1 MTLNKDDMEQAEL
14 KLKHAVLNSEGGKF
28 VNSFELKNMR
38 SVTIIINHY
47 ESVNFLHA
55 AIKQIRKYVHPEIQQ
70 KIIVADQSSKETFL
84 GLERTYEWNTDIE
97 ITWLRQPLWSGYGI
111 DFLMRYGNIK
121 SDYVCQLHAD
131 AFPIS
136 SSWLSLPIKLIEEN
150 NYSFVGQLQFISKL
164 TDSIYPPSRGFFCM
178 AQCFNVAKTKT
189 YKDLSM
195 FAGFTRFHNR
205 PQSGLEWASNSWEQ
219 WAQDNYHERGSD
231 DDVVAFHWQDANTSQ
246 DKLGLAITGFIESSF
261 GRVIEDIVF
270 HFGSANEARGVM
282 SSMPELYRRYTR
294 KIAEGYTDE
303 LIEEMVSLAKAN
315 QPPQQEILRRNH
327 WCGKTK
333 TSTPPS
339 EALNKRIEEL
349 KHE

>member
-1 MTLNKDDMEQAEL
+1 MTLTKEEMEDAER
-14 KLKHAVLNSEGGKF
+14 KLKHAVLTGANSNVSVK
-28 VNSFELKNMR
+28 LKDMR

-55 AIKQIRKYVHPEIQQ
+55 GIKQIRKFINPNIQQ
-70 KIIVADQSSKETFL
+70 KIIVADQSGKETFL
-84 GLERTYEWNTDIE
+84 GLEGQYQWDHDVE
-97 ITWLRQPLWSGYGI
+97 IIWIRNPLWSGYSI
-111 DFLMRYGNIK
+111 DFLMRYGNIN

-136 SSWLSLPIKLIEEN
+136 HSWLSLPIALIEEN
-150 NYSFVGQLQFISKL
+150 NYSFVGQLQFISKP
-164 TDSIYPPSRGFFCM
+164 TDTIYPPSKGFFCM
-178 AQCFNVAKTKT
+178 AQSFNIAKTKT

-195 FAGFTRFHNR
+195 LAGFTRFHNR
-205 PQSGLEWASNSWEQ
+205 PQSGLEWASNAWEQ

-231 DDVVAFHWQDANTSQ
+231 DDVVAFHWQDSNTSQ

-261 GRVIEDIVF
+261 GRIIEDIVF
-270 HFGSANEARGVM
+270 HFGSCRESIGVINQM
-282 SSMPELYRRYTR
+282 SDGYRRYTR
-294 KIAEGYTDE
+294 KINEGYTDE

-327 WCGKTK
+327 WDGKLK
-333 TSTPPS
+333 IQSPPS

-349 KHE
+349 KNL